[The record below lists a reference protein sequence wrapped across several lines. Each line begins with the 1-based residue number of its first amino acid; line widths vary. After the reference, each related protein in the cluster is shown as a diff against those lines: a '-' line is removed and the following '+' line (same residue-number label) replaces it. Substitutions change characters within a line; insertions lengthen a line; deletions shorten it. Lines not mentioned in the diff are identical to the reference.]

1 MILAAQSGT
10 FAEPVLGHIPLSFH
24 LLPGGLKEILIVIG
38 AVTAISLVVL
48 GWVVFFRKPGRR
60 HHHLHHHHHRPE
72 LPNSSDSE
80 PRRKWRR
87 RRRHDSRPRNPTL
100 AETGGLPPAR
110 SVPTKDSG
118 L

>member
-1 MILAAQSGT
+1 MILAAQSEGLAT
-10 FAEPVLGHIPLSFH
+10 PLLGHTPMWFL
-24 LLPGGLKEILIVIG
+24 LLPGGMKETLIVIG
-38 AVTAISLVVL
+38 AITAISLAAL
-48 GWVVFFRKPGRR
+48 GWIVFFRKPGHR
-60 HHHLHHHHHRPE
+60 HHHHHRHHRPE
-72 LPNSSDSE
+72 QPNSSESE

-110 SVPTKDSG
+110 SASTKDSS